1 MTMVSLWGFFGDV
14 ASNVASAAIGAASTI
29 APNATETIISGF
41 SEPVMNSIIQDLSE
55 DVITGILQ
63 SPTLVALYKE
73 NLPRIIGTVWY
84 RYIVPMLLVMVFC
97 VIVLYCL
104 YSYRIVAF
112 FVKLTYP
119 FLRHTYK
126 AMYRF
131 VASAVKQPESPYY
144 GLPGYTIE
152 GIPSYLRGTGK
163 MYPAGALG
171 NPLK

>member
-1 MTMVSLWGFFGDV
+1 MGFIWNIFGNV
-14 ASNVASAAIGAASTI
+14 ASNVASTAIEVASKI
-29 APNATETIISGF
+29 APTTTETIISGI
-41 SEPVMNSIIQDLSE
+41 SGPVIEDILKDLSE